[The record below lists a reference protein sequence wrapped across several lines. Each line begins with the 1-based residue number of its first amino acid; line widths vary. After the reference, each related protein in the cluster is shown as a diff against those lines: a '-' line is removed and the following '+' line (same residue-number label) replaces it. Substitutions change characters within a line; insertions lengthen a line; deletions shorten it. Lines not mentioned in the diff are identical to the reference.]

1 MCGYCVEQGILLPY
15 LAVEYSQDLAL
26 IEQYLADWQDGYL
39 VSVYLLES
47 NHIELLLKT
56 VHDRNIIAHGI
67 DIVFCRLYERFVL
80 SGYDHSFYTSLM
92 SYFDSADVDAFYTKQ
107 FDRAALDSFYSRQCL
122 VDSETP
128 LKALWT
134 EKTFTKHS
142 NWNSFIADKQILAS
156 SVAKLE
162 AYHDWWILEHG
173 KEENDPETQMKEL
186 GYHTCD
192 SNPTRGDSKRFDL
205 EFPSTFF
212 AFCYVA
218 KYSPQSDIIEKIALD
233 GLPNCPSLGF
243 ARDLWL
249 QRKAFLLCV
258 NEYGMAFILEHADS
272 ENGWPR
278 AELIYYALLKS
289 KNAFSADEL
298 SNVRKLIRDDG
309 ESEKVLEF
317 IDTLI
322 ASAG

>member
-26 IEQYLADWQDGYL
+26 IEQSLSDCQDGFL
-39 VSVYLLES
+39 VGEYLLES

-56 VHDRNIIAHGI
+56 VKDRKNISRGI
-67 DIVFCRLYERFVL
+67 DIVFCRLYEHFIF
-80 SGYDHSFYTSLM
+80 SGYNSTFYTSLI
-92 SYFDSADVDAFYTKQ
+92 SYVDRSVVDSFYARQ
-107 FDRAALDSFYSRQCL
+107 FDRAALDSFYSRQCEI
-122 VDSETP
+122 DSETS
-128 LKALWT
+128 LKALWK
-134 EKTFTKHS
+134 EETFTNQN
-142 NWNSFIADKQILAS
+142 NWDSFIADKHVLAS

-162 AYHDWWILEHG
+162 GYHDWWILEHG
-173 KEENDPETQMKEL
+173 KEINDPETQMKEL

-192 SNPTRGDSKRFDL
+192 SNPTRGDRKRFDL

-212 AFCYVA
+212 SFCYVA
-218 KYSPQSDIIEKIALD
+218 KYSSQSDIIKKIALD
-233 GLPNCPSLGF
+233 GLPNVPSLGY

-249 QRKAFLLCV
+249 QRKAFSHCV
-258 NEYGMAFILEHADS
+258 NEYGMAFILENADS
-272 ENGWPR
+272 ENGWLR

-289 KNAFSADEL
+289 KNEFRADEL
-298 SNVRKLIRDDG
+298 SNVRNIIRDDG

-317 IDTLI
+317 IDTMI